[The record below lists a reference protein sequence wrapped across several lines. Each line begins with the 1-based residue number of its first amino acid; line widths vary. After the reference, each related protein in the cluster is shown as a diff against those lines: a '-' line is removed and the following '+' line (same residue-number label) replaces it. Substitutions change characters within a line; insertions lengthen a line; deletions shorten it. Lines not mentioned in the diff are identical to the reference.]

1 MALHRGSVETIH
13 YALFSCG
20 LGLDAEVVAQADVDP
35 YRKYRFGS
43 LHYASTALGV
53 ALRLFP
59 RRRPHITVRSGER
72 ENRGV
77 AAMFQFRE
85 IYTFFGRRRITLT
98 PEMPAPMTL
107 LVMTRLP
114 RRRLPRI
121 AFDALVRG
129 DLREVKGF
137 EVWERLEAAS
147 MEAEPPA
154 PAQADG
160 EALGMV
166 DSAVVDW
173 LPEALRVAS
182 PYWSA
187 R

>member
-1 MALHRGSVETIH
+1 
-13 YALFSCG
+13 
-20 LGLDAEVVAQADVDP
+20 
-35 YRKYRFGS
+35 
-43 LHYASTALGV
+43 
-53 ALRLFP
+53 
-59 RRRPHITVRSGER
+59 
-72 ENRGV
+72 
-77 AAMFQFRE
+77 
-85 IYTFFGRRRITLT
+85 
-98 PEMPAPMTL
+98 
-107 LVMTRLP
+107 
-114 RRRLPRI
+114 
-121 AFDALVRG
+121 
-129 DLREVKGF
+129 VKGF